1 MLVAASATA
10 VCLLALAAHR
20 YVHVPPWYDWN
31 PASPSPNETMRA
43 IIYSRHGNASELH
56 LDMHHARPIVR
67 KNDVL
72 IRIRASSIN
81 PCDFKFRR
89 NPRLKFM
96 IPLPKIP
103 GEDVAGDVV
112 QLGSN
117 AGDRFQV
124 GDRVAA
130 MLPPL
135 GSPRGAA
142 ADYVAVDS
150 SLVAR
155 IGPDLD
161 YADAAAMPLVSL
173 TAVQALENIKNSK
186 GKKILI
192 HAGAGGVGSFVIQY
206 AKHVL
211 GMYVATTASAAK
223 RQFLEKLGADLVI
236 DYHTT
241 KFEEVIRDYDVVFDT
256 MSWAYEGCTL
266 KRGATVLKPD
276 GHYLNIMSSDWTFDG
291 REKTNGIWNA
301 LYHTL
306 LNMFAL
312 GRFPKYHVVVV
323 KPRGGQLK
331 NIFDLVEKQKILPVV
346 DRQYDLTDARS
357 AYEYLEEGHATGKV
371 ILLNDPK

>member
-1 MLVAASATA
+1 
-10 VCLLALAAHR
+10 
-20 YVHVPPWYDWN
+20 
-31 PASPSPNETMRA
+31 
-43 IIYSRHGNASELH
+43 
-56 LDMHHARPIVR
+56 
-67 KNDVL
+67 
-72 IRIRASSIN
+72 
-81 PCDFKFRR
+81 
-89 NPRLKFM
+89 M

-117 AGDRFQV
+117 AGDKFQV

-130 MLPPL
+130 MLPLL
-135 GSPRGAA
+135 GSPWGAA

-155 IGPDLD
+155 IGPDMD

-173 TAVQALENIKNSK
+173 TAVQALENIKNSR

-241 KFEEVIRDYDVVFDT
+241 RFEEVIRDYDVVFDT

-266 KRGATVLKPD
+266 KTGATVLKPD

-291 REKTNGIWNA
+291 REKTNGLLSLWNA

-306 LNMFAL
+306 LNIFAL
-312 GRFPKYHVVVV
+312 GRVPKYHVVAV
-323 KPRGGQLK
+323 KPRGDQLQ
-331 NIFDLVEKQKILPVV
+331 NIFDLAEKQKILPVV

-357 AYEYLEEGHATGKV
+357 AYEYLEEGHAKGKA
-371 ILLNDPK
+371 ILLNDPQ

>member
-1 MLVAASATA
+1 
-10 VCLLALAAHR
+10 
-20 YVHVPPWYDWN
+20 
-31 PASPSPNETMRA
+31 MRA

-56 LDMHHARPIVR
+56 LDMHHARPMVR
-67 KNDVL
+67 ENDVL

-89 NPRLKFM
+89 NASPKFM

-117 AGDRFQV
+117 VCDTFQV

-130 MLPPL
+130 MLPSL
-135 GSPRGAA
+135 GSPWGAA

-155 IGPDLD
+155 IGPDMD

-173 TAVQALENIKNSK
+173 TAVQALENMKDNSR

-192 HAGAGGVGSFVIQY
+192 HAGAGGVGSFGIQY

-211 GMYVATTASAAK
+211 GMHVATTASAAK
-223 RQFLEKLGADLVI
+223 RQFLERLGADLVI

-256 MSWAYEGCTL
+256 MSWAYEGLTF

-276 GHYLNIMSSDWTFDG
+276 GHYLNIMSSAWTFDG
-291 REKTNGIWNA
+291 KEKSNGLLSIWNA
-301 LYHTL
+301 IYHTL
-306 LNMFAL
+306 LHIFGL
-312 GRFPKYHVVVV
+312 GRVPKYHVVVV
-323 KPRGGQLK
+323 KPRGDQLQY
-331 NIFDLVEKQKILPVV
+331 IFDLVEKQKIRPVV
-346 DRQYDLTDARS
+346 DRQYDLKDARS
-357 AYEYLEEGHATGKV
+357 AYEYLEEGHAKGKV
-371 ILLNDPK
+371 ILLNDPQ